1 VNGTSPQTGSPAERS
16 NISSALPLPNTIAPG
31 TIPLNAHSQRID
43 PYMRPPTGEE
53 WSIYNK
59 RFQKQKPCNSFHLQ
73 RVCTMFGCPYD
84 HQELEPES
92 RHVLEYVLKCSPCP
106 EKGNC
111 RAGDCYYGHVCQK
124 DGCQGQLKGCRM
136 KMDLHGVDPNM
147 VSQVPAEEE
156 ELVHGQMG
164 PEDVGVGAG
173 AGAGVQLQMPDENG
187 YMW

>member
-1 VNGTSPQTGSPAERS
+1 
-16 NISSALPLPNTIAPG
+16 
-31 TIPLNAHSQRID
+31 
-43 PYMRPPTGEE
+43 
-53 WSIYNK
+53 
-59 RFQKQKPCNSFHLQ
+59 
-73 RVCTMFGCPYD
+73 
-84 HQELEPES
+84 
-92 RHVLEYVLKCSPCP
+92 
-106 EKGNC
+106 
-111 RAGDCYYGHVCQK
+111 
-124 DGCQGQLKGCRM
+124 M